1 MVFAARGCVNVLLLI
16 VAQLAK
22 LIITRF
28 TPIPSASSVQALAF
42 PLEGEGTSSLP
53 LEGES

>member
-1 MVFAARGCVNVLLLI
+1 MDGLLS

-22 LIITRF
+22 RIN
-28 TPIPSASSVQALAF
+28 TPILTF
-42 PLEGEGTSSLP
+42 PLDGEGTSSLP

>member
-1 MVFAARGCVNVLLLI
+1 MAAPEAMLNLLI

-28 TPIPSASSVQALAF
+28 TPILAF